1 MQPWITTD
9 AIAGALLG
17 VGGALVRFLTSD
29 DHPLKDLFGV
39 LFCGGFCGLIVYYN
53 VSDDQ
58 VERGL
63 IAAACAS
70 SGYAFKL
77 IFSGVEAYVR
87 WKISL
92 LVNKKTEDG
101 HVD

>member
-1 MQPWITTD
+1 MQQWITTD

-29 DHPLKDLFGV
+29 DHRLRELFGI
-39 LFCGGFCGLIVYYN
+39 LFSGGFCGLIVYYN

-70 SGYAFKL
+70 AGYAFKL
-77 IFSGVEAYVR
+77 IFSGVETYVK

-92 LVNKKTEDG
+92 LVNKNAEEG
-101 HVD
+101 NVD